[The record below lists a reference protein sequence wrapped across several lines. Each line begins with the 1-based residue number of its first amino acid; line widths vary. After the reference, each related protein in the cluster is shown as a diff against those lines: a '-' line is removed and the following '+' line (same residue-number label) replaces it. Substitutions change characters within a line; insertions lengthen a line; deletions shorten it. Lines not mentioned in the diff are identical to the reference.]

1 MGSIIRQYRRAMAS
15 QRCGRVSLRRRLAA
29 RLYIVFLITQVAG
42 YLSSSASQSEINAI
56 ANANLAVAQSATVT
70 QS

>member
-1 MGSIIRQYRRAMAS
+1 MQFLNTLQIY
-15 QRCGRVSLRRRLAA
+15 
-29 RLYIVFLITQVAG
+29 LITQVAG

>member
-1 MGSIIRQYRRAMAS
+1 M
-15 QRCGRVSLRRRLAA
+15 QRVDQTQVLL
-29 RLYIVFLITQVAG
+29 TQVAG